1 MKHNWVPII
10 GNFEFSEQ
18 QIVFKGSVTKDN
30 ITGKEFPMIGNCICD
45 KKFGGGDI
53 EATIKFK
60 KLSKNVTACG
70 LMFCYDSDQR
80 YFVTTSIDI
89 RPDIDTAFR
98 LQHFDQKWT
107 FHDVVGQKTFI
118 KGGKDYKVRVHVE
131 GSSIEFFVNEV
142 SVIKKNLPFPLPR
155 KQVGIWCQSSED
167 IIIKNYVINELD
179 SKAFVIMQF
188 TPPYN
193 ELFEDVIAPTCSEKS
208 IKAIRAD
215 EKYGPGHILTDI
227 MSEIYSAKFIIAEI
241 TPENQNVFFEVGY
254 AHAVKKPIILIAEK
268 GKELPFDVSGFRVL
282 FYENSIRG
290 KKEVQENLSRNID
303 AIFSTP
309 FS

>member
-1 MKHNWVPII
+1 MSYSWVPII
-10 GNFEFSEQ
+10 GNYEFSEKE
-18 QIVFKGSVTKDN
+18 IIFKGGVTKDSVS
-30 ITGKEFPMIGNCICD
+30 GKELTLVGNCICD

-53 EATIKFK
+53 EATINFK

-80 YFVTTSIDI
+80 YFVTTSIDV
-89 RPDIDTAFR
+89 RPEAETAFR

-107 FHDVVGQKTFI
+107 FHDAAGQQVFI
-118 KGGKDYKVRVHVE
+118 KAGQDYKVRVHVE
-131 GSSIEFFVNEV
+131 GSGVEFFVNGV

-155 KQVGIWCQSSED
+155 KQAGIWCQSSED
-167 IIIKNYVINELD
+167 IIIKNYAVNELD

-193 ELFEDVIAPTCSEKS
+193 ELFEDIIVPTCTEKS

-227 MSEIYSAKFIIAEI
+227 MQEIYSAKFIIAEI
-241 TPENQNVFFEVGY
+241 TPENQNVFL
-254 AHAVKKPIILIAEK
+254 K
-268 GKELPFDVSGFRVL
+268 
-282 FYENSIRG
+282 
-290 KKEVQENLSRNID
+290 
-303 AIFSTP
+303 
-309 FS
+309 